1 MSNDISLLPEELR
14 KREEGFRSAREVPE
28 EPTHSSKEIQFS
40 VPAEDQDDMEVIEI
54 DEGEVDQ
61 VLAGEPWPS
70 KIFYRLISWVA
81 DAKHALL
88 DPHLSVPPPKS
99 PPQFFTPPVPKT
111 SIRPPVSSVASANG
125 SVPSTASSAKTK
137 ATITPFASAPK
148 RIRVVKRIRKPVHVS
163 FVSEA
168 EMQLSRV
175 DIGKRRFTLVF
186 LMIFFVC
193 ALGVSAYALNIQRV
207 AAHGALANADVQLAD
222 VTGQIQAKQ
231 SRWSAFQDLEPRL
244 KALNGLL
251 DAHVSPNRLFQEI
264 ETHTLATVF
273 YGSLSLTPDKRVT
286 LATTA
291 DSLSSAAAQIATFEK
306 APFVKKVDVSGY
318 SIKYDPPD
326 APAPT
331 RVDFQIILTLSDE
344 ALQRFSE
351 SP

>member
-14 KREEGFRSAREVPE
+14 QREEGFRSSREVPE
-28 EPTHSSKEIQFS
+28 DPAHSSKEIKFS

-70 KIFYRLISWVA
+70 KIFYRLTSWVA

-88 DPHLSVPPPKS
+88 EPHAFVPPPKS

-111 SIRPPVSSVASANG
+111 SARPPASSVASVNG
-125 SVPSTASSAKTK
+125 SVPSTTSSAKTK

-163 FVSEA
+163 FISEA

-175 DIGKRRFTLVF
+175 DVGKRRFTLVF
-186 LMIFFVC
+186 FMIFFVC

-207 AAHGALANADVQLAD
+207 AAHEALVKADAQFAD

-251 DAHVSPNRLFQEI
+251 NAHVSPNRLFQEI
-264 ETHTLATVF
+264 ETHTLPTVF

-286 LATTA
+286 LVTSA
-291 DSLSSAAAQIATFEK
+291 DSLSSAAAQIAAFE
-306 APFVKKVDVSGY
+306 AASFVKKVEVSGY
-318 SIKYDPPD
+318 SLKYDPPD
-326 APAPT
+326 APVPA
-331 RVDFQIILTLSDE
+331 RVDFQIILTLADE
-344 ALQRFSE
+344 ALRRLNE
-351 SP
+351 AP

>member
-1 MSNDISLLPEELR
+1 MSQDISLLPEELR
-14 KREEGFRSAREVPE
+14 KREEGFRSAREMSE
-28 EPTHSSKEIQFS
+28 EPAHSSKEIQFS

-70 KIFYRLISWVA
+70 KIFYRLTSWVA

-88 DPHLSVPPPKS
+88 DPHPLVPPPKS
-99 PPQFFTPPVPKT
+99 PPQFFTPPVPKAST
-111 SIRPPVSSVASANG
+111 RPPVSSVASANG
-125 SVPSTASSAKTK
+125 SVASSAKPK

-207 AAHGALANADVQLAD
+207 AAHEALTKADAQLAD

-251 DAHVSPNRLFQEI
+251 DAHVSPNRLFQDI

-286 LATTA
+286 LATSA

-306 APFVKKVDVSGY
+306 APFVKKVEVSGY

-326 APAPT
+326 APVPT
-331 RVDFQIILTLSDE
+331 RVEFQMILTLSDE
-344 ALQRFSE
+344 ALRRLDE
-351 SP
+351 TP